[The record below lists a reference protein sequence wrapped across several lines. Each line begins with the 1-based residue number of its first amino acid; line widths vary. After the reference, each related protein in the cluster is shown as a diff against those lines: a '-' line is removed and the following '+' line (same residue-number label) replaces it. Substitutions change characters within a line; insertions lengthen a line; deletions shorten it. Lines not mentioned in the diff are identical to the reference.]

1 MQHIQ
6 HIITR
11 RTWLVCLSILS
22 IALVCDQFTGGA
34 LTLGVVLVCVLR
46 VIGFAL
52 DIYEDGE
59 RQE

>member
-11 RTWLVCLSILS
+11 QTWLVCLSVLS
-22 IALVCDQFTGGA
+22 IALACDQFTGGA

-59 RQE
+59 GQQ